1 MREFFDEVVTVVAY
15 SRKTQ
20 VALVLG
26 PVSFFTIRLLE
37 ARFVGGLE
45 LTGPMAPLTESVK
58 AVFHER
64 YDKIA
69 LGSLLAFWILAWK
82 CYRRDRKMLW

>member
-26 PVSFFTIRLLE
+26 PVSFFIIKLLE

-45 LTGPMAPLTESVK
+45 LTGKWHRS
-58 AVFHER
+58 
-64 YDKIA
+64 
-69 LGSLLAFWILAWK
+69 
-82 CYRRDRKMLW
+82 RRNFLEQSFR